1 MQLSTWILDSSL
13 PNCAVC
19 HVTSSELS
27 IVNCDVISNAES
39 SPFIVMKSILNRGSS
54 VRLVSTTHK
63 TSSSFLLPFVGIC
76 PSFLDNVKNSYS
88 GPEHKDIS
96 IIGESISLTNQ
107 HLVKGTSPLFAF
119 GLGDI
124 TPTPTLLGQQ
134 LATTLTSAS
143 LVNVTSS
150 PIFKPSDS
158 KTFGSLLSQMA
169 VSCKVTKST
178 NHDCGALFLD
188 PNLGGNL
195 VCVNS
200 SFSSCIRQ
208 SNSEELYTHRNMT
221 QSESHTDRIVFGTSS
236 TATSVT
242 VTSCTFNTM
251 SVGFGW
257 TWGGGAAIFLY
268 ASPSSLNISQCS
280 FHKCSVTKADDD
292 GGAVLFYCSS
302 TQSRPIDVSS
312 SSFTECTTA
321 KISTNAAAGIII
333 GVASSAVIQDT
344 IFERCK
350 AQFDACIY
358 IEACLSSTFT
368 NCFFLSCEGAERT
381 GGCGSHNIKAI
392 DYSYLHFRDCWSPVL
407 PFTKDL
413 CFTNIPETA
422 TFSIQ
427 YCDSTSGA
435 PNVFDYSAN
444 QDASDLVPQLTS
456 TSTVSGA
463 TVLFSADKQTA
474 TVTVTTEQALSG
486 TMGVLLDGSNVP
498 RMVYVVFGTS
508 STVSRTATVTVSSGP
523 DGVLPEATYVHRA
536 SAIPGNIPK
545 QVHHTSTALTNANT
559 TTITLSGYGLE
570 NGDYVMTVDNDGTEQ
585 NITLAWMDANT
596 LSGSAQLYPSTAPG
610 RLDYGKIYPIVRVV
624 FDPLSKQENVRLL
637 QDNSFTTPTQPSRVT
652 KADCS
657 LNGKKDGVVV
667 RLIGTKLFSNGQ
679 KVKIGS
685 GGLIESTGTIFSVS
699 LTECYVLFST
709 GWFGDGRQTIFG
721 SSYEI
726 FSVGSGSDSF
736 AVDSGVSF
744 TVLSPPQITTISVP
758 PAITSSSFT
767 LSFGG
772 SSLPSGSTY
781 TVTLNTSDTFDVTF
795 SSATS
800 GSSSSVKI
808 GVSGGLKYNTLYSIV
823 SMIKTEEN
831 KPDEHILLS
840 SSSFTTPIGPSLSLV
855 ASSLSPSDPNVVRL
869 SLSTILMPSEQ
880 FTLVLTST
888 ASPSKTVSV
897 NITFSSTQPDSP
909 TTVSTIDVEVYNR
922 TNTLEYET
930 EYSIES
936 MTSSNVVAYV
946 SASTFT
952 TPLSPSRVENV
963 SCSLGG
969 TFQKSAILVLTGV
982 RLESPLSFDLIV
994 QEKKAD
1000 GTLSGTDIK
1009 LSGVLSGSSSS
1020 TCHTFTVPIFG
1031 EENPLLSYE
1040 TSYGVTDFV
1049 VPGRTSLANPSIS
1062 FSVLPEPSRLTM
1074 IEATPVYSEDEK
1086 SATVSL
1092 FGVKMAGQFMLT
1104 LSINSNLSST
1114 VEIPASFDVNG
1125 NGKCVGTLF
1134 DSLEPSNVNLFYNTS
1149 YTVVGVM
1156 SDEGSVF
1163 IEQDLE
1169 FSTMAEPTRV
1179 MNITRGEFVDTEKTT
1194 VDLSFVFVAAEK
1206 SSEYTFAVKS
1216 IESDETPAHA
1226 TTFTVESDENGETKA
1241 CRIGLYGLEQP
1252 SLSWNGQLKFEKE
1265 YEVVSVFRG
1274 SDKIHFEKVG
1284 TRFSMPEA
1292 PSRVTD
1298 ADCSLNGKKDEVVV
1312 RLIGTKLFSNG
1323 QKVKIGS
1330 GGLIE
1335 STGTIFSVSLTEC
1348 YVLFSTGWFGDGRQT
1363 IFGSSYEIF
1372 SVGSGSDSFAVDSG
1386 VSFTVLSPPQITT
1399 ISVPPAITS
1408 SSFTLSF
1415 GGSSLPSGSTYTVT
1429 LNTSDTFDVTFSS
1442 ATSGSSS
1449 SVKIGVSGGLKYNT
1463 LYSIVSMIKTEEN
1476 KPDEHILLS
1485 SSSFTTPIGP
1495 SLSLVASSLSPSDPN
1510 VVRLSLSTILM
1521 PSEQFTL
1528 VLTSTASPSKTV
1540 SVNITFSSTQPA
1552 SPPTISTI
1560 DVEVYNQTS
1569 TLEYETEYSIESM
1582 TSSNVVAVVTAPDF
1596 TTPNEPPRVQSFENS
1611 RLNLTRTELSFELV
1625 GRALKTGL
1633 GKVALKRDGFL
1644 LESVSPIGFINDTHS
1659 SGKFL
1664 VGETES
1670 SSRLAYG
1677 TEYTLTTVEG
1687 DISGLVV
1694 DPGII
1699 VRAPNPAKV
1708 TKMEIDFSNS
1718 AKTGCIVRLNGADL
1732 VPGTIY
1738 SATLTTP
1745 QQPPNHNSDS
1755 SSVSFDI
1762 SFSSTAEGE
1771 SQPIKIGWRDEN
1783 NLEYSRKYTLTS
1795 LTPSVAEDGAIIF
1808 DNSLSDTTGTKPAES
1823 FFYVDSLSSDSSPF
1837 CGDRDSPC
1845 QSIDSAWMIVLGV
1858 SLTRPTLGIVDHTTL
1873 STPISISNNMHV
1885 VIMNGTSSEPKLNVS
1900 SLTSQPA
1907 DEDNTMIT
1915 VKDSFLELLNVD
1927 VVLASLSQSFVFVS
1941 ASDST
1946 IVFRDGSFLGSTS
1959 PPTSTQN
1966 EADSENLCSWSSG
1979 IIQIADCTTSI
1990 TNTQLTHLVFGA
2002 VNMKGGD
2009 LTIQTTTFSDN
2020 SPSNSSFP
2028 SASRNIHCSENG
2040 KIEIVSQNGGDGT
2053 KDHPSGWI
2061 SSEDCV
2067 LSGRDSTPKTPL
2079 FIPTLDASKST
2090 STRDKKTK
2098 TIKFTI
2104 IGTMLIP
2111 CGLLAEVFEWNAD
2124 TQTEGTKTIVELNEN
2139 TNLWTEEQID
2149 GIIDETK
2156 DLLNLSETSD
2166 WRLRLVFGDEVRTD
2180 TSIVLRTVASDR
2192 KALFGQAVKWMIP
2205 LIVAVVL
2212 IAMFLVILLVVL
2224 LRRRKKGKQKQSELK
2239 EIDEF
2244 VEEMKIEDPTMEGTD
2259 RLNCS
2264 AFDTPTESNHNNT
2277 HITAR
2282 NETEKDQKFEEDVK
2296 EDQAAGEFALV
2307 TLSNGSEVRIL
2318 KKDTL
2323 YNRLHNPQMKDTHL
2337 DFDSVRKQIISGLL
2351 AVRKRDRSSAI
2362 LLQLSPH
2369 LVFFDAAGVAC
2380 LNCSQHPQSEMEIVG
2395 HNGLSRMGQNQ
2406 PQDLL
2411 ELPDKQNQLQ
2421 METANNEQDNAVQA
2435 TEGTTLKTLPSVNL
2449 RKVNEGDR
2457 WRAPEVTRMIE
2468 EYAQNGSHT
2477 QTEAV
2482 SRNVHLDHSAAAVF
2496 SLGLILWE
2504 IETNQI
2510 PFGEV
2515 DAVNAQRQLG
2525 SGQRP
2530 GMEKVHSEWMASVI
2544 EQCLEYEPAKRIKLE
2559 HLESLLCGP
2568 SQHKP
2573 SQPFALDQVP
2583 FVNHHELQPLP

>member
-1 MQLSTWILDSSL
+1 MDSGIAKYDDA
-13 PNCAVC
+13 AVY
-19 HVTSSELS
+19 VDSRLKSPELRK
-27 IVNCDVISNAES
+27 S

-63 TSSSFLLPFVGIC
+63 TSSSSLLPFVGIC
-76 PSFLDNVKNSYS
+76 PSFLDDAKNSYPS
-88 GPEHKDIS
+88 PEHKDIS
-96 IIGESISLTNQ
+96 IIGESISLNHV
-107 HLVKGTSPLFAF
+107 HLVKGSGPLFAF
-119 GLGDI
+119 GLGDT

-150 PIFKPSDS
+150 PIFKSSDY
-158 KTFGSLLSQMA
+158 KTFGSLLSQMTISCE
-169 VSCKVTKST
+169 VSKST
-178 NHDCGALFLD
+178 NHDCGTLFLD
-188 PNLGGNL
+188 PNLGGNV

-200 SFSSCIRQ
+200 SFSSCVRQ
-208 SNSEELYTHRNMT
+208 ANTEALYTHRNMT
-221 QSESHTDRIVFGTSS
+221 QSESHTDRIVFDTSS

-251 SVGFGW
+251 SVGFGR
-257 TWGGGAAIFLY
+257 TWQGGAAIFLY
-268 ASPSSLNISQCS
+268 ASLSSLNISQCC

-292 GGAVLFYCSS
+292 GGAVLFYCTSA
-302 TQSRPIDVSS
+302 QMHQIDVSS
-312 SSFTECTTA
+312 SSFTECTTP
-321 KISTNAAAGIII
+321 KISTNAAGGIII
-333 GVASSAVIQDT
+333 GTASSATIQNT
-344 IFERCK
+344 IFERCD
-350 AQFDACIY
+350 AQFDASIY
-358 IEACLSSTFT
+358 VISCSLTTIT
-368 NCFFLSCEGAERT
+368 NCMFLSCEGDERA
-381 GGCGSHNIKAI
+381 GGIGCHSNKAI
-392 DYSYLHFRDCWSPVL
+392 DYSYLHFRDCTSPL
-407 PFTKDL
+407 QPYSKDIYITTITKP
-413 CFTNIPETA
+413 TTV
-422 TFSIQ
+422 TVQ

-435 PNVFDYSAN
+435 PNVFDYTEDR
-444 QDASDLVPQLTS
+444 DASDLVPQLTS
-456 TSTVSGA
+456 TPTVTGA
-463 TVLFSADKQTA
+463 TVSFSADKQTA
-474 TVTVTTEQALSG
+474 TVTVTTEQALNG

-508 STVSRTATVTVSSGP
+508 TTVSHTGMVTVSSGP

-536 SAIPGNIPK
+536 SAIPGNVPK
-545 QVHHTSTALTNANT
+545 QVHHTSTALSNPNT
-559 TTITLSGYGLE
+559 TTIALSGYGFE
-570 NGDYVMTVDNDGTEQ
+570 NGDYVMTIDNDGTEQ

-596 LSGSAQLYPSTAPG
+596 LSGSAPLYPFTAPG
-610 RLDYGKIYPIVRVV
+610 RLDYGKIYPIIGII
-624 FDPLSKQENVRLL
+624 FDPMSKKENVRLI
-637 QDNSFTTPTQPSRVT
+637 QGNSFTTPTEPSRVT
-652 KADCS
+652 DADCS

-679 KVKIGS
+679 KVKMGS
-685 GGLIESTGTIFSVS
+685 EGLIESTGTIFGVLS
-699 LTECYVLFST
+699 TECFVEFST

-721 SSYEI
+721 NSYEI

-736 AVDSGVSF
+736 VVNSGVSF
-744 TVLSPPQITTISVP
+744 AVPSPPLITTISAP
-758 PAITSSSFT
+758 SSITSSSFT
-767 LSFGG
+767 LSFRG

-795 SSATS
+795 SSETL
-800 GSSSSVKI
+800 GLSSTVMI
-808 GVSGGLKYNTLYSIV
+808 GVSEGLKYATEYSIV
-823 SMIKTEEN
+823 SMIKTEED

-855 ASSLSPSDPNVVRL
+855 ASSLSPSNANVVRL

-880 FTLVLTST
+880 FTLVLTS
-888 ASPSKTVSV
+888 
-897 NITFSSTQPDSP
+897 IT
-909 TTVSTIDVEVYNR
+909 
-922 TNTLEYET
+922 
-930 EYSIES
+930 
-936 MTSSNVVAYV
+936 
-946 SASTFT
+946 
-952 TPLSPSRVENV
+952 
-963 SCSLGG
+963 
-969 TFQKSAILVLTGV
+969 
-982 RLESPLSFDLIV
+982 
-994 QEKKAD
+994 
-1000 GTLSGTDIK
+1000 
-1009 LSGVLSGSSSS
+1009 
-1020 TCHTFTVPIFG
+1020 
-1031 EENPLLSYE
+1031 
-1040 TSYGVTDFV
+1040 
-1049 VPGRTSLANPSIS
+1049 
-1062 FSVLPEPSRLTM
+1062 
-1074 IEATPVYSEDEK
+1074 
-1086 SATVSL
+1086 
-1092 FGVKMAGQFMLT
+1092 
-1104 LSINSNLSST
+1104 
-1114 VEIPASFDVNG
+1114 
-1125 NGKCVGTLF
+1125 
-1134 DSLEPSNVNLFYNTS
+1134 
-1149 YTVVGVM
+1149 
-1156 SDEGSVF
+1156 
-1163 IEQDLE
+1163 
-1169 FSTMAEPTRV
+1169 
-1179 MNITRGEFVDTEKTT
+1179 
-1194 VDLSFVFVAAEK
+1194 
-1206 SSEYTFAVKS
+1206 
-1216 IESDETPAHA
+1216 
-1226 TTFTVESDENGETKA
+1226 
-1241 CRIGLYGLEQP
+1241 
-1252 SLSWNGQLKFEKE
+1252 
-1265 YEVVSVFRG
+1265 
-1274 SDKIHFEKVG
+1274 
-1284 TRFSMPEA
+1284 
-1292 PSRVTD
+1292 
-1298 ADCSLNGKKDEVVV
+1298 
-1312 RLIGTKLFSNG
+1312 
-1323 QKVKIGS
+1323 
-1330 GGLIE
+1330 
-1335 STGTIFSVSLTEC
+1335 
-1348 YVLFSTGWFGDGRQT
+1348 
-1363 IFGSSYEIF
+1363 
-1372 SVGSGSDSFAVDSG
+1372 
-1386 VSFTVLSPPQITT
+1386 
-1399 ISVPPAITS
+1399 
-1408 SSFTLSF
+1408 
-1415 GGSSLPSGSTYTVT
+1415 
-1429 LNTSDTFDVTFSS
+1429 
-1442 ATSGSSS
+1442 
-1449 SVKIGVSGGLKYNT
+1449 
-1463 LYSIVSMIKTEEN
+1463 
-1476 KPDEHILLS
+1476 
-1485 SSSFTTPIGP
+1485 
-1495 SLSLVASSLSPSDPN
+1495 
-1510 VVRLSLSTILM
+1510 
-1521 PSEQFTL
+1521 
-1528 VLTSTASPSKTV
+1528 SPSKTV

-1560 DVEVYNQTS
+1560 DVEVYNQTN
-1569 TLEYETEYSIESM
+1569 TLEYNTAYSIKSM
-1582 TSSNVVAVVTAPDF
+1582 TSSNVVAVVTAPVF

-1611 RLNLTRTELSFELV
+1611 RLSLDRTELSFELV

-1633 GKVALKRDGFL
+1633 SKVALKREGFL

-1659 SGKFL
+1659 SVKFL

-1687 DISGLVV
+1687 DVSGLVV

-1718 AKTGCIVRLNGADL
+1718 AKTGCIVRLSGADL

-1738 SATLTTP
+1738 SATLSTP
-1745 QQPPNHNSDS
+1745 QQPQNRNSDS
-1755 SSVSFDI
+1755 SSISFDI
-1762 SFSSTAEGE
+1762 SFSSTAEGV
-1771 SQPIKIGWRDEN
+1771 SQPIKIGWKGEN
-1783 NLEYSRKYTLTS
+1783 NLEYSMKYTLTS

-1808 DNSLSDTTGTKPAES
+1808 DSSLSDTTGTKPAES

-1858 SLTRPTLGIVDHTTL
+1858 SLTRPTLGIVDLTTL

-1900 SLTSQPA
+1900 FVTSQSIDA
-1907 DEDNTMIT
+1907 DNTMIT

-2002 VNMKGGD
+2002 INMKGGD

-2040 KIEIVSQNGGDGT
+2040 KIEIVSLNGGDGFKT
-2053 KDHPSGWI
+2053 GSSAWI

-2079 FIPTLDASKST
+2079 FIPTLNASKST
-2090 STRDKKTK
+2090 STRDKKAK

-2111 CGLLAEVFEWNAD
+2111 CGLLVEVFEWNAD
-2124 TQTEGTKTIVELNEN
+2124 TQTEGTRTIVELNEN

-2212 IAMFLVILLVVL
+2212 IALFFIILLIVL

-2282 NETEKDQKFEEDVK
+2282 NETEKDQKFEEDAK

-2351 AVRKRDRSSAI
+2351 DVRKRDRSSAI

-2395 HNGLSRMGQNQ
+2395 RNGLSRMGQNQ

-2477 QTEAV
+2477 QTELV
-2482 SRNVHLDHSAAAVF
+2482 SRHIHLDHSAAAVF